1 MKVCIVG
8 YGNMGKEIEKVLLQR
23 DHEITARIDTQ
34 PGLGDGDSL
43 TEEVLAQT
51 DGVIE
56 FALSAGVKKNAQA
69 YVSSGTPAV
78 VGTTGW
84 YDQKE
89 DIRKLVLQGDGAYL
103 WGSNFSIGAHL
114 LFALAA
120 YAAQLIDPFPDYDI
134 FAYEVHH
141 TKKKDSPSGT
151 AITLANRVLE
161 GSSRKN
167 KIVTEKLDRRIT
179 PDELHVASVR
189 GGSVPGIHSLSLD
202 SPADTVE
209 IKHTARNRGGFALG
223 AVMALEWLK
232 EKKGF
237 YQVEDFIEDLQNK

>member
-23 DHEITARIDTQ
+23 GHEITARIDSQ
-34 PGLGDGDSL
+34 PGLGDEESL
-43 TEEVLAQT
+43 TEEVLAQSE
-51 DGVIE
+51 GIIE
-56 FALSAGVKKNAQA
+56 FALSTGVRENAQK
-69 YVSSGTPAV
+69 YVKSGIPAV

-84 YDQKE
+84 YDKKE
-89 DIRKLVLQGDGAYL
+89 EIREMVLNGKGSYL

-120 YAAQLIDPFPDYDI
+120 YAARLVAPFPDYDM

-141 TKKKDSPSGT
+141 SKKKDSPSGT

-161 GSSRKN
+161 NSSIKKR
-167 KIVTEKLDRRIT
+167 IVTEKLDRRIE
-179 PDELHVASVR
+179 PEELHVASVR

-209 IKHTARNRGGFALG
+209 IKHSARNRGGFALG
-223 AVMALEWLK
+223 AVMALEWLRGK
-232 EKKGF
+232 RGF
-237 YQVEDFIEDLQNK
+237 FQVEEFIEDLQKS